1 MADKYLNYT
10 GLSYYHNRIKNE
22 FADKGDFDTLSD
34 KVDDLIAEGGEPNV
48 IETISVNGTNVPPT
62 NKNVDLT
69 IPTKTS
75 DLTNDGDGDSAFAT
89 EEYVDENGGKIDVI
103 KVNDVALPIT
113 SKSVNIDL
121 SDYALD
127 SDIPTAVSELTN
139 DSGFITQTVN
149 NLTNYYT
156 KSETYTQTEVD
167 NLIGQLE
174 TIDIQIVQQLPTQDI
189 STHTIY
195 LLQVSQ
201 TPIAYDEYIYI
212 SGDPTGHWEK
222 IGSTDIDLTS
232 YWTMTSGQN
241 NSLIA
246 ITTAEIDTIVGA

>member
-10 GLSYYHNRIKNE
+10 GLSYYHSRIKTQ
-22 FADKGDFDTLSD
+22 FADKDEFDTVSD
-34 KVDDLIAEGGEPNV
+34 KVDELIAEGGEPNV

-62 NKNVDLT
+62 NKNIDLD
-69 IPTKTS
+69 IPTATS
-75 DLTNDGDGDSAFAT
+75 DLTNDGDGESPFAT
-89 EEYVDENGGKIDVI
+89 EDYVDENGGKIDVI

-113 SKSVNIDL
+113 SKAVNIDL
-121 SDYALD
+121 SDYAL
-127 SDIPTAVSELTN
+127 SEDIPTATSDLTN
-139 DSGFITQTVN
+139 DSGFVTQTVN
-149 NLTNYYT
+149 NLTNYYL

-174 TIDIQIVQQLPTQDI
+174 TIDIQVVQALPTQDI

-201 TPIAYDEYIYI
+201 SPVSYDEYIYLA
-212 SGDPTGHWEK
+212 GDPEGHWEI
-222 IGSTDIDLTS
+222 IGSTDIDLSS

-241 NSLIA
+241 NSLVA
-246 ITTAEIDTIVGA
+246 ITTAEIDTIVNA